1 MSTEIRVLGSEQLVH
16 RIAGLAA
23 EKAAT
28 DLVALQVGDLVGY
41 TDYLLICSTR
51 NERQAKAVHDAVRET
66 LKGDEGILPAA
77 VEGATEARWILMDY
91 LDCVL
96 HILVPEMR
104 ERYRLEQL
112 WGEAPRLELKVRP
125 ELPLPV
131 KESATEQHAE
141 DGS

>member
-1 MSTEIRVLGSEQLVH
+1 MSTETRVLGPEQLVH
-16 RIAGLAA
+16 RIAALAV

-28 DLVALQVGDLVGY
+28 DLLALQVGELVGY
-41 TDYLLICSTR
+41 TDYLLVCSTR

-66 LKGDEGILPAA
+66 LKKENGILPAA
-77 VEGATEARWILMDY
+77 VEGAAEARWILMDY

-112 WGEAPRLELKVRP
+112 WGEAPRLEL
-125 ELPLPV
+125 
-131 KESATEQHAE
+131 
-141 DGS
+141 